1 MKIINSIISYKS
13 IGYSIFNNFN
23 KNNSILRYYSHKN
36 HNIISNKL
44 YNNNNNNNI
53 NINININQIISKR
66 FFTDLDSSNSPTN
79 NFIKLSKVSE
89 LKNRQLPEYSTN
101 PHSFLKN
108 LIWSSPPQNIFIVKK
123 PWIHNVRQAMIQLIK
138 HIHETYPSCNVI
150 VTEDVAEEILLDYKS
165 FDDNIVEV
173 NESIDSS
180 SISEQSQSQSQESQL
195 KKLKPQKIH
204 VLFTGKP
211 EDIVTKTDLII
222 SLGGD
227 GTILRAVSLFS
238 NTYVPP
244 VLSFSLGT
252 LGFLMPFNFN
262 NHKEAFRSVFDSN
275 AYVLHRSRLEC
286 HIVKRSEI
294 EVSKMT
300 STCRET
306 NSSYLHEVDEEDRLM
321 YDMKNSKVFAM
332 NDIVLHRGSLP
343 SLISLEIYV
352 NGNFLT
358 STIAD
363 GLIFSTPTGSTA
375 YSLSAGGSIVH
386 PIVPAIMLTPIC
398 PRSLSFRPLI
408 LPVTSHIMVKVRSK
422 SNRPISASECHAKL
436 TIDGIPQMKL
446 AAGDEIHV
454 ISESGAILDPN
465 WKLPPGV
472 SSTNHNKLLN
482 EKERRGL
489 WCVAQGKG
497 DWVND
502 INNLLGFNSSFSGKH
517 KQN

>member
-1 MKIINSIISYKS
+1 MKNINIIPYKS

-23 KNNSILRYYSHKN
+23 RINPVLANSQKTHIIKSSSLSSSLSYRNNSSIF
-36 HNIISNKL
+36 
-44 YNNNNNNNI
+44 
-53 NINININQIISKR
+53 QIIPKR
-66 FFTDLDSSNSPTN
+66 SFTILDSSNSPTN
-79 NFIKLSKVSE
+79 NFVKLSKVNE

-123 PWIHNVRQAMIQLIK
+123 PWMHNVRQAMIQLIK
-138 HIHETYPSCNVI
+138 HIHECYPSCNVI

-165 FDDNIVEV
+165 FDDNIEEVTDSEIPAVEQPQQQQQQQK
-173 NESIDSS
+173 S
-180 SISEQSQSQSQESQL
+180 
-195 KKLKPQKIH
+195 KPQKLH

-211 EDIVTKTDLII
+211 EEIVSKTDLIV

-238 NTYVPP
+238 NTLVPP

-262 NHKEAFRSVFDSN
+262 NHKEAFRSVFDSH

-286 HIVKRSEI
+286 HIVKRSEV
-294 EVSKMT
+294 EVSKMVSPSRGSR
-300 STCRET
+300 ST
-306 NSSYLHEVDEEDRLM
+306 YLHEVDEEDRLM

-472 SSTNHNKLLN
+472 TSANHNKLLN